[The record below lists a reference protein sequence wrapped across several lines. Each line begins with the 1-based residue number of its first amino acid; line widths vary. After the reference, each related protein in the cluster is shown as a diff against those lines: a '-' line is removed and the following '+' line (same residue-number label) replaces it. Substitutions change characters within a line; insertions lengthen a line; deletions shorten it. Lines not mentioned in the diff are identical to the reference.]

1 MDRRTAPPHPLVPAP
16 LPLLGLCVLE
26 QGGLR
31 TRLCG
36 RLLAALGA
44 TVRRLPEGANRFAAA
59 GEADEFGWPI
69 PLEVF
74 LDAGKETRTEA
85 GNLAQGAASGVEV
98 LLSASPPSCGSSPRG
113 DRGYARL
120 LLNPDWF
127 AEPQVFSSLPA
138 KGSEV
143 SHLAGDATGQQQ
155 LRAIDW
161 RNGLAAAARS
171 VIALLTALLAP
182 PGSYPQADHDL
193 RSLAT
198 TDRSLFASAPW
209 RERNAL
215 FAHLATSDGTVSASL
230 LGDWTSLAAWAVSE
244 GAAADLADPQWQS
257 LSARRRAA
265 ATLFAQL
272 ECWTRTR
279 TAHELTERAQLLRL
293 PWATLRP
300 VSAVARDPHLRARH
314 FFLPTG
320 TSHGTPWCIPRSPLR
335 FWQLAD
341 RLRSQANVSPA
352 CFAGAGVPG
361 PLPKH
366 ERKHGGAPLAGVRVV
381 DFTWAVAGPLATRIL
396 ASLGAHVLHVVH
408 PRAREVEF
416 DEPVAAW
423 LAQGKETL
431 ALDLST
437 ANGRALAREAIEAAD
452 VVIDNFSPRVMEQWQ
467 LGPAELLAR
476 LPRLVVVRMPAFGLE
491 GPYRN
496 WVGFGPT
503 VEAWSGYAQTF
514 GSSEFEH
521 LPALAG
527 GADSDL
533 LHGLFAALGT
543 LAGLVA
549 RNASGSGKLVEA
561 AQFEGTSFALGP
573 LLTRPIE
580 LHSPVFSGIP
590 LETERN
596 VPCPESS
603 KPS

>member
-1 MDRRTAPPHPLVPAP
+1 MDRRTAPPQPLVPAP

-26 QGGLR
+26 RGGLR
-31 TRLCG
+31 PRLCG

-59 GEADEFGWPI
+59 GEANELGWPI
-69 PLEVF
+69 PLQVF
-74 LDAGKETRTEA
+74 LDAGKEPPSDA
-85 GNLAQGAASGVEV
+85 GNFAQGASSGSEV
-98 LLSASPPSCGSSPRG
+98 LLSPSPRACASSPRD
-113 DRGYARL
+113 DRGYACL
-120 LLNPDWF
+120 LFDPDWF
-127 AEPQVFSSLPA
+127 TEPQVFSSLPA
-138 KGSEV
+138 EGSKPAL
-143 SHLAGDATGQQQ
+143 LAGDVRVAQQ
-155 LRAIDW
+155 LQAMDW
-161 RNGLAAAARS
+161 RNAMAAAARAA
-171 VIALLTALLAP
+171 IALLAALLAR
-182 PGSYPQADHDL
+182 PGSYPQAEDDL

-209 RERNAL
+209 RAPSAL
-215 FAHLATSDGTVSASL
+215 FARLATSDGTVSASL

-244 GAAADLADPQWQS
+244 GAAAGLADPQWQS

-293 PWATLRP
+293 PWAALRP
-300 VSAVARDPHLRARH
+300 VSAAARDAHLRARH
-314 FFLPTG
+314 FFSPTG
-320 TSHGTPWCIPRSPLR
+320 TSHGTPWCTPRSPLR

-341 RLRSQANVSPA
+341 RLRSRASVSPG
-352 CFAGAGVPG
+352 CFAKAGARG
-361 PLPKH
+361 PLVQH

-423 LAQGKETL
+423 LGEGKETL

-437 ANGRALAREAIEAAD
+437 ASGRALAREATEAAD

-467 LGPAELLAR
+467 LGPTELLAR

-503 VEAWSGYAQTF
+503 VEAWSGYVQTF
-514 GSSEFEH
+514 GSSEFEQP
-521 LPALAG
+521 PALAG

-533 LHGLFAALGT
+533 LNGLFAALGA

-549 RNASGSGKLVEA
+549 RNACGSGMLVEA

-580 LHSPVFSGIP
+580 LHSPLFSGIP
-590 LETERN
+590 LDTERN
-596 VPCPESS
+596 LSCHESS